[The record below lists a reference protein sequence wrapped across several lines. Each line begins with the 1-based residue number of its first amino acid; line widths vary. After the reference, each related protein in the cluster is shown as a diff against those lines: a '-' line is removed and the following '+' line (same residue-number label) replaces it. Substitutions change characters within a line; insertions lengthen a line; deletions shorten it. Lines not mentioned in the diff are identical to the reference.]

1 MIDSGG
7 LFSYI
12 AYFYQTSP
20 GLPFTRSSATDRS
33 AQPAHRSHRRTGAR
47 HRREPAWWRPRPP
60 LSPCRAQGVRRREGM
75 LCWGS
80 SNIRQQV

>member
-7 LFSYI
+7 LFSCI

-20 GLPFTRSSATDRS
+20 GLTRSSATDRS

-47 HRREPAWWRPRPP
+47 R
-60 LSPCRAQGVRRREGM
+60 RRRETAWRRPSPRRRPEAQNPP
-75 LCWGS
+75 L
-80 SNIRQQV
+80 